1 MTINNCYENLANNI
15 VIQAVEDYKEN
26 LKKLVVLE
34 EHIVEIKANIDECE
48 VFFKSDYV
56 QSLCD
61 LNGRTI
67 MIHAVKQAQRE
78 LDDEDAYVTVRFKSK
93 EEKRQKEKVKRE
105 RKKAKRER
113 EKMEREISL

>member
-1 MTINNCYENLANNI
+1 MSTNKGYENLANNI

-26 LKKLVVLE
+26 LKKLVALE

-78 LDDEDAYVTVRFKSK
+78 LDDEDAHVTVRFKSK

-113 EKMEREISL
+113 EKMEREVSL